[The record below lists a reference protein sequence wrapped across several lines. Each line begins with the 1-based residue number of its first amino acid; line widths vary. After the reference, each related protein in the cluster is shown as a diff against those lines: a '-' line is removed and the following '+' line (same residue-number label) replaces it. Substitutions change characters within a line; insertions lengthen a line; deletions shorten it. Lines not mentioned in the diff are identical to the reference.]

1 MSKQMVNHIEPVFD
15 ELLQHI
21 QQARA
26 KLATL
31 WRELPWTQFEGAK
44 LSTLLRELPWTQFE
58 GGKTLASGESFAPD
72 AMPVFKY
79 QLQLPDKKLIQ
90 AKLHEWMQQL
100 PDLNAEQK
108 NNP

>member
-1 MSKQMVNHIEPVFD
+1 MNKQMTHHAEPVFD
-15 ELLQHI
+15 ALLQRI
-21 QQARA
+21 QQAR
-26 KLATL
+26 
-31 WRELPWTQFEGAK
+31 AK